1 MESDI
6 QTSATTLSQRLRAGN
21 LFDARCP
28 SRAVLKHVTSRW
40 GVLVLLA
47 LRDGKLRF
55 SELRRHIGGVSEKML
70 AQTLQEL
77 ERDGFLLRVAHNVVP
92 PHVDYSLTILGE
104 SISRKV
110 MALADWIE
118 FNLPQIQEAQVALS
132 RDPLAH
138 SRKGDNGL

>member
-1 MESDI
+1 MELDI
-6 QTSATTLSQRLRAGN
+6 QTSATTLSQRVRAGN
-21 LFDARCP
+21 LFDARCL

-47 LRDGKLRF
+47 LRDGTLRF

-77 ERDGFLLRVAHNVVP
+77 ESDGFLLRVAHNVVP

-104 SISRKV
+104 SVSRKV

-118 FNLPQIQEAQVALS
+118 FNLPQIQKAQAALS